1 MFTSGQKLVF
11 NSAKEI
17 MIPFM
22 SSLLVFLC
30 KKVFFFLSFVDISNW
45 KAFKVFKAYVLCDG
59 VILLFLFIRLKF

>member
-1 MFTSGQKLVF
+1 
-11 NSAKEI
+11 
-17 MIPFM
+17 M

-30 KKVFFFLSFVDISNW
+30 KKVLFFLSFVDISNW